1 MSNVYSRATW
11 LRRCA
16 PVLLALACIAAAT
29 PAFADQSDVGV
40 RPMLLKPRAAGVIC
54 GRRQEGAMGFSS
66 WVPAPIDPIRDPKDC
81 ASAANA

>member
-16 PVLLALACIAAAT
+16 LVLAALAGIA
-29 PAFADQSDVGV
+29 ADQSDVGL
-40 RPMLLKPRAAGVIC
+40 RSMLLKPRAAGGLC
-54 GRRQEGAMGFSS
+54 GRRQEGAMGLLS
-66 WVPAPIDPIRDPKDC
+66 WVPVPIDPIRDPMDC